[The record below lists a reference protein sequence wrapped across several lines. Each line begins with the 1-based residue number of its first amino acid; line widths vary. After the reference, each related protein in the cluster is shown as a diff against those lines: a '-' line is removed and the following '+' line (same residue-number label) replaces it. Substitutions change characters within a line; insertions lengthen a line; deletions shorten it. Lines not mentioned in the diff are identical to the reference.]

1 MINLIKFR
9 KLKKQHELKDFEL
22 VFIALLNGGVELA
35 LTEGPES
42 ALNKSINREYM
53 EEDVKD
59 TLDILTERMREMLQM
74 VLLEDKP
81 LKQVG
86 KEFCVSEERVRS
98 ILERGFDRVSRRY
111 QPILI
116 GASRR
121 NAQEELE
128 AQVRQDIQVH
138 LRRQVIERIK
148 MQQEQRQKELS
159 YKLEQD
165 LEVLCLPPTCL
176 RKLRELGLTTI
187 GSLLENFPYNMETNE
202 LEHFLCYPGSR
213 LNKADYFDVWSAL
226 YEWGLLVRIPVLPD
240 CLLSEEE
247 KAELKWQNG
256 LETKSAVALL
266 ESRGPFDDD
275 RVDALE
281 LSVRSYNCL
290 VHSGIKS
297 YQGLREWCEKREV
310 QSMDEFKSNLMKIW
324 SLGRKSM
331 EEVLVVMKEHG
342 WLDFLEG

>member
-1 MINLIKFR
+1 MINLVKFR
-9 KLKKQHELKDFEL
+9 KLKKQQHELKDFEL
-22 VFIALLNGGVELA
+22 AFLALLNGGVELA

-42 ALNKSINREYM
+42 ALNRSINREYM

-59 TLDILTERMREMLQM
+59 TLDILTERVREMLQM

-86 KEFCVSEERVRS
+86 KEFGVSEERVRS
-98 ILERGFDRVSRRY
+98 ILERGFNKVSRRY
-111 QPILI
+111 QPVLI
-116 GASRR
+116 GTSRR

-165 LEVLCLPPTCL
+165 LEALCLPPTCL
-176 RKLRELGLTTI
+176 RRLRELGLTTI

-240 CLLSEEE
+240 SLLSKEERD
-247 KAELKWQNG
+247 ELKGQQD
-256 LETKSAVALL
+256 EVALL
-266 ESRGPFDDD
+266 KRRGPQDGDSIEI
-275 RVDALE
+275 LE
-281 LSVRSYNCL
+281 LSVRTFNCMTRVGIGSYGTFRAWCKRKN
-290 VHSGIKS
+290 VQDYDSFMGSIIKV
-297 YQGLREWCEKREV
+297 R
-310 QSMDEFKSNLMKIW
+310 N
-324 SLGRKSM
+324 LGRRGL
-331 EEVLVVMKEHG
+331 EEVLSKLQEFG
-342 WLDFLEG
+342 WLDFLE